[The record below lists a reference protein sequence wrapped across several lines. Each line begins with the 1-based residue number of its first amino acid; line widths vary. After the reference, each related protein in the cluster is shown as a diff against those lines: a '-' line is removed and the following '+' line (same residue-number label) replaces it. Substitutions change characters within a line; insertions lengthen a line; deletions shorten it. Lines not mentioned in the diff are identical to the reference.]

1 MPDQHKSEQDFPV
14 FLDHDW
20 IALDFL
26 AHLLERQ
33 WWRTGGEDVVDH
45 GRKKLNG
52 RRLIFGYGSA
62 QRVVVFDQRA
72 VIDQRDDCFIER
84 QERHM
89 PEAPLKLRPW
99 TLAAIAA
106 KHSLED
112 LRGRLVRLDTH
123 GFLLV
128 VGDPGRTALARK
140 PRPVAGSVAGVPG
153 VQALGATAPGC
164 PTTAG
169 ANYFP
174 LGASYNLTQNT
185 KFTRPMNDSSRDA
198 ELIVLGRALR
208 ALRDH
213 AGITQ
218 EELANRLGM
227 DATYISRIE
236 RGRRGV
242 QWLTVQR
249 FLQALGASLH
259 ELADAI
265 QEQRRTRRQR

>member
-1 MPDQHKSEQDFPV
+1 ML
-14 FLDHDW
+14 LDYAW
-20 IALDFL
+20 IALGLL

-33 WWRTGGEDVVDH
+33 WRRTGDEDMVDH
-45 GRKKLNG
+45 GRKKLNS
-52 RRLIFGYGSA
+52 RRFILGYGNA

-72 VIDQRDDCFIER
+72 VSGQRGDRLIER
-84 QERHM
+84 QRRYA

-112 LRGRLVRLDTH
+112 LCGGLVRLDAH

-128 VGDPGRTALARK
+128 VGGPGRTALARK
-140 PRPVAGSVAGVPG
+140 PHPVTGSVAGVPG

-164 PTTAG
+164 ATTAG

-174 LGASYNLTQNT
+174 LVASYHNLTRNT
-185 KFTRPMNDSSRDA
+185 KSTRPMNDSSRDA
-198 ELIVLGRALR
+198 ELVVLGRALR

-218 EELANRLGM
+218 EELASRLGM

-259 ELADAI
+259 QLADAI
-265 QEQRRTRRQR
+265 DKQGHPSSR